1 MTPAV
6 PGHAEPAAAPGLAVE
21 EEPEPITATV
31 GPADANVTV
40 WMVVG
45 AVIATAALVLALRML
60 RGQQS
65 WCSEDPDIEGGITG
79 CIPVT
84 DTMKTV
90 VTWVGTGVVVLV
102 WVIVAIT
109 VLRNLTREQP
119 PASEN
124 RIDEGEQ
131 P

>member
-1 MTPAV
+1 
-6 PGHAEPAAAPGLAVE
+6 
-21 EEPEPITATV
+21 
-31 GPADANVTV
+31 
-40 WMVVG
+40 
-45 AVIATAALVLALRML
+45 VLALRML

-65 WCSEDPDIEGGITG
+65 WCSEDPDIEGEITG
-79 CIPVT
+79 CVPVT

-119 PASEN
+119 PAAEN

>member
-1 MTPAV
+1 VNPAV

-31 GPADANVTV
+31 GPADASVTV

-65 WCSEDPDIEGGITG
+65 WCSEDPDIEGEITG
-79 CIPVT
+79 CVPVT

-90 VTWVGTGVVVLV
+90 VTWVGPG
-102 WVIVAIT
+102 W
-109 VLRNLTREQP
+109 
-119 PASEN
+119 SSWS
-124 RIDEGEQ
+124 G
-131 P
+131 